1 MTQLTPDRCSSD
13 AEAATFDAI
22 PARHASLGQL
32 EIRRLLPRSGRRMV
46 GPWCFL
52 DRYGPLA
59 FDQGAP
65 MDLAPHPHIGLQTVS
80 WLLDGEIL
88 HRDSLG
94 SENVLRPGGVNLMTA
109 GAGIAHSEVTPA
121 KNSGQLSGVQL
132 WIALPESARHGAA
145 LFEHRLQVEVPD
157 IRGGRA
163 SLLLGE
169 GFGVRVPA
177 TTFSP
182 MLAADLEVA
191 KGETLTL
198 PLRAD
203 YEHALLVTRGEAG
216 MDRHPLTPD
225 VLYYLGT
232 GRDEMSLQSREGARI
247 LLLGGAPFGETV
259 LMWWNFVA
267 RSEEEIIAAAQDW
280 NERRRFGDVHGYA
293 GPHIPT
299 PPLRGRMRPP
309 AAS

>member
-1 MTQLTPDRCSSD
+1 MTLTPDRCASD
-13 AEAATFDAI
+13 AEARIFDAI
-22 PARHASLGQL
+22 PARRAALGEL

-52 DRYGPLA
+52 DRYGPLT
-59 FDQGAP
+59 FEQGAP

-80 WLLDGEIL
+80 WLLEGEIL

-109 GAGIAHSEVTPA
+109 GGGIAHSEVTPS
-121 KNSGQLSGVQL
+121 KNSGRLSGVQL
-132 WIALPESARHGAA
+132 WIALPEAARHGAA
-145 LFEHRLQVEVPD
+145 SFEHRLQVDVPD
-157 IRGGRA
+157 VRGGRA

-169 GFGVRVPA
+169 GLGVRVAA
-177 TTFSP
+177 TTHSP
-182 MLAADLEVA
+182 MLAADLQVA
-191 KGETLTL
+191 KGEAIAL

-203 YEHALLVTRGEAG
+203 FEHALLVTSGDAELAH
-216 MDRHPLTPD
+216 HPLAPD

-232 GRDEMSLQSREGARI
+232 GRDELPLRAREGARI
-247 LLLGGAPFGETV
+247 LLIGGAPFGETV

-267 RSEEEIIAAAQDW
+267 RSEAEIIAAAQDW
-280 NERRRFGDVHGYA
+280 NGQRRFGAVHGYA

-299 PPLRGRMRPP
+299 PPLQGRMRPP